1 MKTILVV
8 DDDTLTQT
16 LFRRLLEPLNVRVVS
31 ASSSD
36 EGIQLAR
43 EVHPALILMD
53 IYLPGQVGNGLLA
66 TRIIRAEDGLQNIP
80 IILITAGIVP
90 YEEVNA
96 LPDIPC
102 IRKPFE
108 LKVLMETVKT
118 VLG

>member
-1 MKTILVV
+1 MKTVLVV

-16 LFRRLLEPLNVRVVS
+16 LFRRLLEPLDIQVVG

-36 EGIQLAR
+36 EGIRLAR
-43 EVHPALILMD
+43 EMQPALILMD

-66 TRIIRAEDGLQNIP
+66 TRIIRAEDGLRNIP
-80 IILITAGIVP
+80 IILITAGVVP

-96 LPDIPC
+96 LPGIAC

-108 LKVLMETVKT
+108 LKSLIETVKT
-118 VLG
+118 ALG

>member
-1 MKTILVV
+1 MKTVLVV

-16 LFRRLLEPLNVRVVS
+16 LFRRMLEPLNIEVVG

-36 EGIQLAR
+36 EGIRLAR

-66 TRIIRAEDGLQNIP
+66 TRIIRAEDGLEDIP
-80 IILITAGIVP
+80 IILITAGVVP

-96 LPDIPC
+96 LPGIPC

-108 LKVLMETVKT
+108 LKALMETVKT
-118 VLG
+118 VLD